1 MNCPF
6 DDDYRDLF
14 YAVIFSIFDCGY
26 IPRCALEIDD
36 SSQVRID
43 KITRIISDCKFGI
56 HDISRTE
63 LGSGNNLPRF
73 NMPFEL
79 GLFLGSKKFGSPQDR
94 RKCCLILDKEPYRY
108 QVFISDIAG
117 QDIKA
122 HHNKPEKV
130 IITVRNWL
138 RSSSD
143 RRTIPGGAEIVRR
156 FALFQADLPLLCE
169 DLKLVPGE
177 LIFNEYADL
186 VSGWLLEN

>member
-26 IPRCALEIDD
+26 VPRCALEIDD

-43 KITRIISDCKFGI
+43 RITRIISDCKFGI

-63 LGSGNNLPRF
+63 VGSGNNLPRF

-79 GLFLGSKKFGSPQDR
+79 GLFLGSKKFGSHQDR
-94 RKCCLILDKEPYRY
+94 RKICLILDKEPYRY
-108 QVFISDIAG
+108 QIFISDIAG

-122 HHNKPEKV
+122 HHNDPEKV
-130 IITVRNWL
+130 IKTVRNWL
-138 RSSSD
+138 RNSSG

-156 FALFQADLPLLCE
+156 FALFRTDLPLLCE
-169 DLKLVPGE
+169 ALKLEPE
-177 LIFNEYADL
+177 DLIFNEYADL
-186 VSGWLLEN
+186 VSEWLLEN